1 MNDNVSIQVEKMSK
15 QYEIISGRQRH
26 DTIRELISERFK
38 SAFRRNRGGQEKG
51 TFWALQDVSLQVNKG
66 EILGIIGHNGAGKS
80 TLLKILSRVTEPT
93 QGSAVIRGRVGSLLE
108 VGTGFHMEL
117 TGRENIYLNGAILGM
132 RKTEISKKFDEIVSF
147 SELEKFLDMPVK
159 RYSSG
164 MYVRLA
170 FSVAA
175 HLRPDILLL
184 DEVLAVGD
192 LDFQRK
198 CMDYANSLKND
209 NATILL
215 VSHNMFS
222 IKAMCSRAVCLEDG
236 KICYDGPAAE
246 AIEFYERNSSKI
258 QAVKEADAQK
268 FTVRLLDMTIS
279 DEDGNPCYIFDHGQ
293 RMRIRLKFT
302 TTKPSSNPNFIV
314 AFIRSDN
321 VNCINFCTA
330 LDGFQISSICGES
343 TIELITPN
351 LKLVAELYTIHVL
364 VRDSSFQNLHCFQIG
379 PRFHIRHDLLNTHFG
394 VYHEHAN
401 WSWVDDGLARTEC
414 TS

>member
-1 MNDNVSIQVEKMSK
+1 MNDNIAIQVDKISK
-15 QYEIISGRQRH
+15 QYAISGLQSR
-26 DTIRELISERFK
+26 DSLRELITEGFRST
-38 SAFRRNRGGQEKG
+38 FRRNRGARDKG
-51 TFWALQDVSLQVNKG
+51 TFLALRDVSLKVNKG

-93 QGSAVIRGRVGSLLE
+93 SGSAFIRGRVGSLLE

-132 RKTEISKKFDEIVSF
+132 KKDEIAKKFDEIVSF

-198 CMDYANSLKND
+198 CMDYAKSLKDD

-222 IKAMCSRAVCLEDG
+222 IKAMCNRAVCLEDG
-236 KICYDGPAAE
+236 KISYDGPTAE
-246 AIEFYERNSSKI
+246 AIEYYETHSSKLRAL
-258 QAVKEADAQK
+258 QKDDAQK
-268 FTVRLLDMTIS
+268 FAVRLTDISIS
-279 DEDGNPCYIFDHGQ
+279 DEDGNPCYVFDHGQ

-302 TTKPSSNPNFIV
+302 TTKPVADPNFII

-321 VNCINFCTA
+321 VNCVNFCA
-330 LDGFQISSICGES
+330 SMDGFQVPSICGES

-351 LKLVAELYTIHVL
+351 LKLVAELYTVHVL
-364 VRDSSFQNLHCFQIG
+364 VRDSSFQNLHCFQMG
-379 PRFHIRHDLLNTHFG
+379 PRFHVRHDLLNPHFG
-394 VYHEHAN
+394 VYHEHAR
-401 WSWVDDGLARTEC
+401 WSWVDNGAARTEC
-414 TS
+414 PN

>member
-1 MNDNVSIQVEKMSK
+1 MDNNIAIQVHKMSK

-26 DTIRELISERFK
+26 DTLRELIAERFQT
-38 SAFRRNRGGQEKG
+38 AFRRNGSAREKS

-93 QGSAVIRGRVGSLLE
+93 CGSAVIRGRVGSLLE

-132 RKTEISKKFDEIVSF
+132 RKDEISKKFDEIVSF

-175 HLRPDILLL
+175 HFRPDILLL

-222 IKAMCSRAVCLEDG
+222 IKVMCNRAICLEDG
-236 KICYDGPAAE
+236 KLCFDGPATE
-246 AIEFYERNSSKI
+246 AIEFYEKNSSKK
-258 QAVKEADAQK
+258 QHVSPADAHK
-268 FTVRLLDMTIS
+268 FPIRFTDITIS

-302 TTKPSSNPNFIV
+302 TARPLKDPNFII

-330 LDGFQISSICGES
+330 LDDFQIASIDGES
-343 TIELITPN
+343 SIELITPN
-351 LKLVAELYTIHVL
+351 LKLVAELYTIHAL
-364 VRDSSFQNLHCFQIG
+364 VRDSSFQNLYSFQVG
-379 PRFHIRHDLLNTHFG
+379 PKFHIRHNLLNTHFG
-394 VYHEHAN
+394 VFHEHAK
-401 WSWVDDGLARTEC
+401 WSWVDD
-414 TS
+414 

>member
-1 MNDNVSIQVEKMSK
+1 MNNNIAIKVDKISK
-15 QYEIISGRQRH
+15 QYRIISGRQRH
-26 DTIRELISERFK
+26 DTLRELISERFQ
-38 SAFRRNRGGQEKG
+38 SAFRRKG
-51 TFWALQDVSLQVNKG
+51 SARNKSTFWALQDVSLQVDKG

-93 QGSAVIRGRVGSLLE
+93 RGSAFVQGRVGSLLE

-132 RKTEISKKFDEIVSF
+132 KKDEISKKFDEIVSF

-198 CMDYANSLKND
+198 CMDYANSLKRD
-209 NATILL
+209 NSTILL

-222 IKAMCSRAVCLEDG
+222 IKAMCSRAICLEDG
-236 KICYDGPAAE
+236 KICYDGPTAE
-246 AIEFYERNSSKI
+246 AIEFYERKASKI
-258 QAVKEADAQK
+258 HPVKDGDVDKFAVHLTDIN
-268 FTVRLLDMTIS
+268 IS
-279 DEDGNPCYIFDHGQ
+279 DEDGNPCYVFEHGQ
-293 RMRIRLKFT
+293 RMRIRIKFT
-302 TTKPSSNPNFIV
+302 TTKPVSDPNFII

-321 VNCINFCTA
+321 VNCINYCTA
-330 LDGFQISSICGES
+330 MDGFDIQSICGEN

-364 VRDSSFQNLHCFQIG
+364 VRDSSFQNLHCFEVG
-379 PRFHIRHDLLNTHFG
+379 PKFHIRHGLLNPHFG
-394 VYHEHAN
+394 VFHEHAG
-401 WSWVDDGLARTEC
+401 WSWVENGLARTEC

>member
-1 MNDNVSIQVEKMSK
+1 MNNSIAIKVDKISK

-26 DTIRELISERFK
+26 DTLRDVISERFK
-38 SAFRRNRGGQEKG
+38 SVFRRNRIANNKS
-51 TFWALQDVSLQVNKG
+51 TFWALQDVSFQVNQG

-80 TLLKILSRVTEPT
+80 TLLKILSRITEPT
-93 QGSAVIRGRVGSLLE
+93 RGSAVIRGRVGSLLE
-108 VGTGFHMEL
+108 VGTGFHWEL

-132 RKTEISKKFDEIVSF
+132 RKDEISEKFDEIVSF
-147 SELEKFLDMPVK
+147 SELEKFIDMPVK

-175 HLRPDILLL
+175 HLKPDILLL

-198 CMDYANSLKND
+198 CMDYANSLKN
-209 NATILL
+209 ASSTILL

-222 IKAMCSRAVCLEDG
+222 IKTMCDRAVCLEDG
-236 KICYDGPAAE
+236 KICYDGTPAE

-258 QAVKEADAQK
+258 HPLKRADAHK
-268 FTVRLLDMTIS
+268 FSVHIMDMSIN
-279 DEDGNPCYIFDHGQ
+279 DEDGNPCYVFDYGQ
-293 RMRIRLKFT
+293 RMRIWLKFT
-302 TTKPSSNPNFIV
+302 TTKPVNNPNFII

-321 VNCINFCTA
+321 VNCVNYCTA
-330 LDGFQISSICGES
+330 TDDFHIPSICGES

-351 LKLVAELYTIHVL
+351 LKLVAELYTVHIL

-379 PRFHIRHDLLNTHFG
+379 SKFHVRHELLNTDFG
-394 VYHEHAN
+394 VFHEQAKGH
-401 WSWVDDGLARTEC
+401 G
-414 TS
+414 